1 MILFTRLLSAE
12 WMKLRRSAIWLLLA
26 AGPVLAA
33 VIGFMSLRSEMAG
46 SRTWESLSM
55 IMAITHGI
63 LFLPLLAGIISAFVC
78 RYEHDSGGWKQL
90 LALPVKRGGVYLAKL
105 AAVLLL
111 LFISQLIYLGLVIAV
126 GLLLG
131 LAGPMP
137 AADLAQSALGGFAAA
152 APLAA
157 LQLACSVGWANFAA
171 PLAIN
176 AMMALPNAIIINS
189 ARYAPYYPWSQP
201 LRAMLPD
208 AGNQF
213 GFLHLPAAS
222 LYGVVAGGFLLFFL
236 SGWLYFRRRDV

>member
-1 MILFTRLLSAE
+1 MILFTRLLRAE
-12 WMKLRRSAIWLLLA
+12 WMKLRKSVIWLLMA
-26 AGPVLAA
+26 AGPGLA
-33 VIGFMSLRSEMAG
+33 VFIGYMALRVEVPEN
-46 SRTWESLSM
+46 RTWEYLST
-55 IMAITHGI
+55 ITAIGHGI
-63 LFLPLLAGIISAFVC
+63 LFLPLSAGIVSAFVC

-111 LFISQLIYLGLVIAV
+111 LFISQLIYLGLVMAAGQI
-126 GLLLG
+126 LG

-137 AADLAQSALGGFAAA
+137 AADLVQSAAGGFIAA

-176 AMMALPNAIIINS
+176 AMMALPNVIIINS

-208 AGNQF
+208 GGNQF

-222 LYGVVAGGFLLFFL
+222 LFGVVIGGFMLFVL
-236 SGWLYFRRRDV
+236 SGWIYFYRKDV